1 MSGGRIASDR
11 ILTIPR
17 RALVLLIGISGSGK
31 STFAARHFGRFQ
43 VISSDYCRGLV
54 SDDEA
59 DQAATPAA
67 FDVLH
72 YIADKR
78 LDYGKLTV
86 IDATNVEVRSR
97 RSLIMLARDH
107 NFKSVGIVLDVDVDV
122 AIAQNSLRHARSVAE
137 RVIHSQHQELRSSK
151 ARLPKEGFNRLYV
164 LKGPEEINAVKIVFE
179 LTSIF
184 HKPGVLA

>member
-1 MSGGRIASDR
+1 MSGERNEPGRI
-11 ILTIPR
+11 LMIPR
-17 RALVLLIGISGSGK
+17 RALVLLIGISASGK

-67 FDVLH
+67 FDVLY

-78 LDYGKLTV
+78 LDYGKFTV
-86 IDATNVEVRSR
+86 VDATNVEVRSR

-107 NFKSVGIVLDVDVDV
+107 DFKSVGIVLDVDVDF
-122 AIAQNSLRHARSVAE
+122 AIVQNSLRNARPVADK
-137 RVIHSQHQELRSSK
+137 VIRSQHQELRSSK
-151 ARLPKEGFNRLYV
+151 AGLAKEGFSRLYV
-164 LKGPEEINAVKIVFE
+164 LKGPEEINAAKLIFE
-179 LTSIF
+179 D
-184 HKPGVLA
+184 